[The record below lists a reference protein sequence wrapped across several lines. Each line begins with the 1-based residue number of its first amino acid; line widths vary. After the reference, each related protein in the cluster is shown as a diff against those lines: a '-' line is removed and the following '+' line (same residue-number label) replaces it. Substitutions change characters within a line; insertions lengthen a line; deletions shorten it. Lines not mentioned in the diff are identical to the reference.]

1 MTTTS
6 PVLGGYHLQPILL
19 KIKVPFEVSEAGVAL
34 DVLPIGF
41 QYNRTERS
49 HHGGEHDKC
58 LSDAFEVSTHP
69 SVFYSPHILLLP
81 TPLPT
86 VSTPSF
92 QVAGKWNG
100 FQGVSSPPPPQSL
113 GTVSPSLSLFN
124 LHLSPTTK
132 PPFTRSG
139 KASPCL
145 MTLASRREQEIV
157 LGRPIF
163 QLTTYSLHTTKL
175 ATTLI
180 R

>member
-1 MTTTS
+1 MGF
-6 PVLGGYHLQPILL
+6 P
-19 KIKVPFEVSEAGVAL
+19 GVAL

-41 QYNRTERS
+41 QYNRTERG

-69 SVFYSPHILLLP
+69 SVFYSPYILPLS

-86 VSTPSF
+86 VSTPPPQI

-100 FQGVSSPPPPQSL
+100 FQGVSSPPPQSL
-113 GTVSPSLSLFN
+113 GTLSPSLSLFN
-124 LHLSPTTK
+124 LHLSPRTK
-132 PPFTRSG
+132 PPFTRSE

-145 MTLASRREQEIV
+145 MTLASRWEREIV

-163 QLTTYSLHTTKL
+163 QLTTYSLHTT
-175 ATTLI
+175 TLI
-180 R
+180 S